1 MLHGSQKVLES
12 PVIRNGFKPME
23 GHDEAKKGQETRGE
37 RVSEHGE
44 VQMKR
49 EREEGSASIEV
60 AAH

>member
-1 MLHGSQKVLES
+1 
-12 PVIRNGFKPME
+12 ME
-23 GHDEAKKGQETRGE
+23 GYDEAKKGQETRGE